1 MREDSTGRAGSVAPD
16 GGFESEAAVRDR
28 LAEGYAFELTYESD
42 GEEQIQ
48 LVTHEGFDRPAA
60 KPIGGSPAFRF
71 ASIGSGQ
78 TITLRLPEVVSLY
91 TVSVAD
97 LAGSLREDLVR
108 SMAEDVSSDPESVPL
123 DDVEETL
130 QLAVEEDLDPQLA
143 QNLAWQTFQGK
154 GHKDAFGVLA
164 EPLFPLLHQSNSV
177 PGEMLFRELNSY
189 TATRPAAVEPYVPEL
204 RSLLTE
210 TAYEAGPASCLA
222 TLAEDD
228 PGAILDTV
236 PALATVAASDND
248 GARKWA
254 IYAFSKLAG
263 EYPEEL
269 FPALNVLVAAI
280 DDDDENVRTNA
291 LSALGQ
297 VTGLYPDAATAVIDD
312 LVELIDSENPT
323 VRGNA
328 IGLLADIAQEHPEPV
343 IDHAT
348 AIAQRLTDE
357 LADVRQNAAMTLLR
371 AGGADPAAVEAEH
384 DYLAVA
390 LDDSDPAVRANACTL
405 VGNAHAPV
413 STDRL
418 RELRDEDPDERVRDQ
433 AAWALDRLS

>member
-1 MREDSTGRAGSVAPD
+1 MRDDSTGRAGSVAPD

-28 LAEGYAFELTYESD
+28 LAEGYVFELTYESD
-42 GEEQIQ
+42 GEEQIR

-60 KPIGGSPAFRF
+60 KPLEGPPAFRF
-71 ASIGSGQ
+71 ASVGGDQ

-91 TVSVAD
+91 AASVTD
-97 LAGSLREDLVR
+97 LAGPLREDLVR
-108 SMAEDVSSDPESVPL
+108 SMTEDVSSDPESVPL

-130 QLAVEEDLDPQLA
+130 RLAVEEDVDAHLA
-143 QNLAWQTFQGK
+143 QHLAWRTFQNRA
-154 GHKDAFGVLA
+154 HREAFEVLA

-177 PGEMLFRELNSY
+177 PGEMLFRELESY
-189 TATRPAAVEPYVPEL
+189 TASNPGAVEPYVPEL

-236 PALATVAASDND
+236 PALATVAASDD
-248 GARKWA
+248 DRARKWA

-269 FPALNVLVAAI
+269 FPALDVLVGAI
-280 DDDDENVRTNA
+280 DDDDENIRTNA

-312 LVELIDSENPT
+312 LVGLIDSENPT

-343 IDHAT
+343 IDHAA
-348 AIAQRLTDE
+348 AIARRLTDE
-357 LADVRQNAAMTLLR
+357 SADVRQNAAMTLIR
-371 AGGADPAAVEAEH
+371 AGGADPAAVEAQHE
-384 DYLAVA
+384 YLTAA

-405 VGNAHAPV
+405 IGNAHAPV

-418 RELRDEDPDERVRDQ
+418 RELRDEDPDERVREQ